1 MTDCKYW
8 RLEPVKSPAAE
19 LEDAMQK
26 ERVIKGSDGIKI
38 YLKTETGAGEQ
49 AVLVMAH
56 GLGEHS
62 GTFDYLADKIHEA
75 GIGTYR
81 PDHRG
86 HGRSEGERAHLDD
99 FNQLLDDFH
108 ETVKLAV
115 AENQDKPV
123 FLYGYSMGGFTV
135 SLYCV
140 KYKPTEIKGVITSG
154 AVVRENQGL
163 FHKVESGLDVHTQLP
178 NTLYAEICSV
188 TERVDAFRADP
199 FSTLF
204 NTAGTAYEICRG
216 DDWFAGRMK
225 DFTLPV
231 FMTHGED
238 DCIVSVQDTYDFY
251 KACSSKDKQ
260 MKIYGR
266 AHHAIFNEFCR
277 DEVADD
283 IISWIRHRI

>member
-1 MTDCKYW
+1 MTDYKYK
-8 RLEPVKSPAAE
+8 RGCHKIGHPRRIGG
-19 LEDAMQK
+19 AMQT
-26 ERVIKGSDGIKI
+26 ERMIKGSEGIRI
-38 YLKTETGAGEQ
+38 YLKSEVRAEDQ

-56 GLGEHS
+56 GLGEYS
-62 GTFDYLADKIHEA
+62 GTFEYLADKIHRA

-86 HGRSEGERAHLDD
+86 HGHSEGEKAHLDD
-99 FNQLLDDFH
+99 YNQLLDDFH

-115 AENQDKPV
+115 SENQDKPV
-123 FLYGYSMGGFTV
+123 FLYGHSMGGFTV

-140 KYKPTEIKGVITSG
+140 KYKPQRIKGVITSG

-163 FHKVESGLDVHTQLP
+163 FRGVESGLDVHTRIP
-178 NTLYAEICSV
+178 NTLYTEICSV
-188 TERVDAFRADP
+188 AERVDAFRADP
-199 FSTLF
+199 LSTLF
-204 NTAGTAYEICRG
+204 NTVGTAYEICKG
-216 DDWFAGRMK
+216 DEWFESRMK
-225 DFTLPV
+225 DFILPV

-238 DCIVSVQDTYDFY
+238 DCVVSVQDTYDFY
-251 KACSSKDKQ
+251 KAASSEDKQ

-283 IISWIRHRI
+283 IISWIRHRV